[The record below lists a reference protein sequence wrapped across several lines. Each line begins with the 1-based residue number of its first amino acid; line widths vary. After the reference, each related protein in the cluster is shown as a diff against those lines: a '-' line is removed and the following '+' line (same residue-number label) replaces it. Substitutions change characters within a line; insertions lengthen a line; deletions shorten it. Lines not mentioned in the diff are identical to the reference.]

1 MRKPHFRL
9 PDGIAVA
16 AGLALLLLAG
26 LFAAFW
32 PQRDFSDHERRYL
45 SDAPSVPSLQN
56 WETDQEIESYVS
68 DRVPFRRALVA
79 IDSAVH
85 TLTGR
90 RTQLE
95 AWPVGGS
102 YVEKPVSGDPATL
115 EKRLSQM
122 ADVAAKANA
131 PWRVMT
137 PPSHGCLLRGELNPL
152 LRSLYDAEGDLL
164 ALLESHPQSVPLT
177 DALSQLSNPYYLTDH
192 HWTLSG
198 ACAAYQA
205 YCGALGIAPAS
216 LSDFD
221 IASFSPFFGTTY
233 SRSGMP
239 FAKADTLECA
249 QPKSEILLR
258 VLDDGAE
265 YSTLIFP
272 EHASTYDGYA
282 VYMGGN
288 HGLLEILNPSAPEG
302 TLLVFKD
309 SFANCLLPLISQHF
323 SRIVA
328 MDARYYSGH
337 FSDAVTAAGT
347 VDEVLFLYSL
357 DSLLNDTVV
366 ARKITR

>member
-115 EKRLSQM
+115 EKRLSHF
-122 ADVAAKANA
+122 AR
-131 PWRVMT
+131 PGPGPRWER
-137 PPSHGCLLRGELNPL
+137 RPL
-152 LRSLYDAEGDLL
+152 LGPDLRP
-164 ALLESHPQSVPLT
+164 AAGPS
-177 DALSQLSNPYYLTDH
+177 AA
-192 HWTLSG
+192 G
-198 ACAAYQA
+198 ANR
-205 YCGALGIAPAS
+205 GRFPDVLP
-216 LSDFD
+216 
-221 IASFSPFFGTTY
+221 
-233 SRSGMP
+233 RSGTGP
-239 FAKADTLECA
+239 PPPAF
-249 QPKSEILLR
+249 LR
-258 VLDDGAE
+258 
-265 YSTLIFP
+265 
-272 EHASTYDGYA
+272 
-282 VYMGGN
+282 
-288 HGLLEILNPSAPEG
+288 PSWR
-302 TLLVFKD
+302 
-309 SFANCLLPLISQHF
+309 S
-323 SRIVA
+323 
-328 MDARYYSGH
+328 
-337 FSDAVTAAGT
+337 
-347 VDEVLFLYSL
+347 
-357 DSLLNDTVV
+357 
-366 ARKITR
+366 